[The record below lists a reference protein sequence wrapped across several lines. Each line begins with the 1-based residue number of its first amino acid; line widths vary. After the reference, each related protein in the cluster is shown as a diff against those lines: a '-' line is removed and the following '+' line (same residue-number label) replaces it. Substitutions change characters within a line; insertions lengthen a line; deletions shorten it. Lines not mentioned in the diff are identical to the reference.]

1 MKAVRVA
8 QEVVKSERTKRS
20 VDIVVNNLDVLSL
33 SLTKRFRK
41 SVSRLYK
48 YTRLGGLIEI

>member
-41 SVSRLYK
+41 SVSRLYM